1 MTSPIS
7 ANSRRETLSDKDFAT
22 KSGPI
27 ASKQSQSVRIARKK
41 KNQRL
46 RQIRRVDKAIALTPR
61 LEKKKSERKR
71 TERVQS
77 PRMDSE
83 LKEKTLQAH
92 QVGNQTHDPDHQV
105 NRVVSS
111 RTANQSN
118 RKDFVRSTRQL
129 TLSSLKAPIHCRT
142 LLSRLLQLDD

>member
-1 MTSPIS
+1 MTKTLLLK
-7 ANSRRETLSDKDFAT
+7 AGRSR
-22 KSGPI
+22 
-27 ASKQSQSVRIARKK
+27 QSNPKVFESLGKK